1 MKEIELIIDDIE
13 RRVKLLSL
21 QKANLEQDK
30 LRLETENADLQR
42 QVQELVTENIKL
54 KEEKNINN
62 LINTIIEN
70 PNIAD
75 SKHIINDLLRKIN
88 RSIAIITRDNQL

>member
-75 SKHIINDLLRKIN
+75 SKHIINNLLRKIN